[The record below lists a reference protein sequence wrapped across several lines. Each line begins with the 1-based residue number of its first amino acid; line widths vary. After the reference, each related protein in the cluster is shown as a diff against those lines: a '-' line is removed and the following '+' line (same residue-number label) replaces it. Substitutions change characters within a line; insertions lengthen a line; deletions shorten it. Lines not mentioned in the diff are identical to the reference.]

1 MSERRKG
8 SRDGNIFICTR
19 RLFIYVIVHLRP
31 ARKTMRVYGL
41 VTFPHSI
48 ELTEQR
54 LFRDTFWPVFFEAW
68 HSSTIIK
75 TKGEATVSTLES
87 IQTRIAQLQAQA
99 EDLMRKQ
106 SSVVLEKIHALM
118 DKHGITTSDIAAH
131 IDGKRGRRLG
141 ATSSIKF
148 TASRVK
154 YRDPKTGATW
164 TGHGRAPGWIAN
176 VKNRGKFLIDGASQ
190 VSGLLAKASSQAVH
204 RVRGPQPPMY
214 RDPET
219 GATWTGRGRAP
230 GWIAGAKDRARFLIA
245 ARKSAE
251 AAAPKAVKKAMPV
264 KKAAARK
271 STSKTAGAKKTTARK
286 TVARKAASHTASG
299 SEQPQAAESASTP
312 AIA

>member
-1 MSERRKG
+1 
-8 SRDGNIFICTR
+8 
-19 RLFIYVIVHLRP
+19 
-31 ARKTMRVYGL
+31 
-41 VTFPHSI
+41 
-48 ELTEQR
+48 
-54 LFRDTFWPVFFEAW
+54 LFRDTFWHIFFKAW
-68 HSSTIIK
+68 HSATIIK
-75 TKGEATVSTLES
+75 TKGEATMATLES

-118 DKHGITTSDIAAH
+118 DKHDITTSDIAAH
-131 IDGKRGRRLG
+131 LGGKHGRRLR
-141 ATSSIKF
+141 ATSSPKSP
-148 TASRVK
+148 ASTVK

-190 VSGLLAKASSQAVH
+190 VSGLLAKASSTAVH

-214 RDPET
+214 RDPKT

-230 GWIAGAKDRARFLIA
+230 AWIAGAKDRARFLIA
-245 ARKSAE
+245 AQKSTE
-251 AAAPKAVKKAMPV
+251 AAAPKAAKKALPV

-271 STSKTAGAKKTTARK
+271 STIKSVTTNGRVSSSRNSTSKTVGAKKAAARK
-286 TVARKAASHTASG
+286 TVARNAASRAASS